1 MKLSNQDIYMY
12 AIKLNEAFSDEN
24 QKLPIKVNFYL
35 QKNKNT
41 LIELATHIE
50 QTRSDIIAQYGTYD
64 DENNGYA
71 FTAEN
76 AEKVQK
82 ELEDLSNLEQD
93 VNIYTIN
100 IDNLP
105 EDMTLTTGQMEAIM
119 FMVE

>member
-1 MKLSNQDIYMY
+1 MKLSNNDIYMY
-12 AIKLNEAFSDEN
+12 AIKLTEAFSDES

-41 LIELATHIE
+41 LIDLAAHIE
-50 QTRSDIIAQYGTYD
+50 QVRSEIISQYGNYD
-64 DENNGYA
+64 SENNGYT
-71 FTAEN
+71 FTVEN

-105 EDMTLTTGQMEAIM
+105 DDLTLTTGQMEAIM

>member
-1 MKLSNQDIYMY
+1 MKLSNNDIYMY
-12 AIKLNEAFSDEN
+12 AIKLTEAFSDES

-41 LIELATHIE
+41 LIDLAAHIE
-50 QTRSDIIAQYGTYD
+50 QVRSEIISQYGTYD
-64 DENNGYA
+64 SGNNGYT
-71 FTAEN
+71 FTTEN

-105 EDMTLTTGQMEAIM
+105 EDLTLTTGQMEAIM

>member
-1 MKLSNQDIYMY
+1 MKLSNQDIYTY
-12 AIKLNEAFSDEN
+12 AIKLNEAFSDES

-41 LIELATHIE
+41 LIDLATHIE
-50 QTRSDIIAQYGTYD
+50 QVRSDIIAQYGNYD
-64 DENNGYA
+64 SENDGYT
-71 FTAEN
+71 FTVEN

-82 ELEDLSNLEQD
+82 ELEDLSNLKQD

-105 EDMTLTTGQMEAIM
+105 DDLTLTTGQMEAIM

>member
-1 MKLSNQDIYMY
+1 MKLSNNDIYIY
-12 AIKLNEAFSDEN
+12 AIKLTEAFSDES

-35 QKNKNT
+35 QKNKNA
-41 LIELATHIE
+41 LIDLATHIE
-50 QTRSDIIAQYGTYD
+50 QTRSDIIAQYGIYD
-64 DENNGYA
+64 SENNGYT
-71 FTAEN
+71 FTVEN

-105 EDMTLTTGQMEAIM
+105 EDLTLTTGQMEAIM